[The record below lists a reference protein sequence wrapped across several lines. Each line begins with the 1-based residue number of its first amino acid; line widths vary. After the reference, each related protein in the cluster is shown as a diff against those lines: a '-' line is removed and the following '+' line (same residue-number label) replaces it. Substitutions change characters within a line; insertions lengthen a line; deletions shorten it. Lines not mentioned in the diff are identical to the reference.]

1 LIDILA
7 YIREVYS
14 HNAFVQLNEQKI
26 DSVSCGEAQLSMMI
40 SADKHTNLY
49 GAVHGGALE
58 ALADT
63 ALGVVC
69 ATVGVRVVTVSF
81 AMSFI
86 KNVHAGDCLFAKAK
100 LVHHGRT
107 TMVVKVTLLNES
119 GENLAEILGTMLN
132 IGTFDEIPKKW

>member
-1 LIDILA
+1 LIDVLA
-7 YIREVYS
+7 YIRKVYS

-26 DSVSCGEAQLSMMI
+26 DAVSCGEAQLSMVV

-86 KNVHAGDCLFAKAK
+86 KNAHAGERLLAKAK

-107 TMVVKVTLLNES
+107 TMVVKVTLFNEA
-119 GENLAEILGTMLN
+119 GENLAEILGTMFN

>member
-1 LIDILA
+1 MIDVLT
-7 YIREVYS
+7 YIREVYA

-26 DSVSCGEAQLSMMI
+26 DSVSCGKAQLSMII

-86 KNVHAGDCLFAKAK
+86 KNVHAGECLFAKAK

-107 TMVVKVTLLNES
+107 TMVVKVTLFNES
-119 GENLAEILGTMLN
+119 GEDLAEILGTMLN

>member
-1 LIDILA
+1 LIDVLA

-26 DSVSCGEAQLSMMI
+26 DAVSCGEAQLSMVV
-40 SADKHTNLY
+40 SAEKHTNLY

-86 KNVHAGDCLFAKAK
+86 KNVHAGERLLAKAK

-107 TMVVKVTLLNES
+107 TMVVKVTLFNEAD
-119 GENLAEILGTMLN
+119 ENLAEILGTMLN
-132 IGTFDEIPKKW
+132 IGIFDEIPKKW

>member
-1 LIDILA
+1 LIDVLT

-26 DSVSCGEAQLSMMI
+26 DAVSCGEAQLSMVV
-40 SADKHTNLY
+40 SAEKHTNLY

-86 KNVHAGDCLFAKAK
+86 KNVHAGECLLAKAK

-107 TMVVKVTLLNES
+107 TMVVKVTLFNEAD
-119 GENLAEILGTMLN
+119 ENLAEILATMLN